1 MFFRVGFAECLIIL
15 LLLVIVI
22 VSIALAVRMGRR

>member
-15 LLLVIVI
+15 LLLGIVI
-22 VSIALAVRMGRR
+22 VSIALAVRARRG